1 MCNSECAHWH
11 SKTAHPKRECGGR
24 IEGMNTSPN
33 PDDDRHFL
41 ERGEQAKLRPTTAAE
56 QARAE
61 RRASIRREPLLPQAQ
76 GTGPTR
82 RIK

>member
-1 MCNSECAHWH
+1 MKKN
-11 SKTAHPKRECGGR
+11 
-24 IEGMNTSPN
+24 PN

-61 RRASIRREPLLPQAQ
+61 RRASIRREPLPPQAH
-76 GTGPTR
+76 GTGISR

>member
-1 MCNSECAHWH
+1 
-11 SKTAHPKRECGGR
+11 
-24 IEGMNTSPN
+24 MNANPN

-61 RRASIRREPLLPQAQ
+61 RRASIRREPLPPHAQ
-76 GTGPTR
+76 GTAISR
-82 RIK
+82 RIR